1 MKSLKSSQKIGRLE
15 CLAFHE
21 ENSILVI
28 SSDQL
33 ISLSE
38 VATEIKIESVV
49 SAVRNIVKKSLGWQH
64 KRIHH

>member
-1 MKSLKSSQKIGRLE
+1 M
-15 CLAFHE
+15 AFHE

-28 SSDQL
+28 SNDQL

-49 SAVRNIVKKSLGWQH
+49 SAVRNIVKKRAWGGST
-64 KRIHH
+64 KAATTRYTCS